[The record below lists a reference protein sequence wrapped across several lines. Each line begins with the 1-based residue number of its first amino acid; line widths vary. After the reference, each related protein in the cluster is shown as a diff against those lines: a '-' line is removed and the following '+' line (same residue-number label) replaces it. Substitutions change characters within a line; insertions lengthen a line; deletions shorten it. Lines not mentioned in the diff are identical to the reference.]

1 MQDFV
6 LSRRWLFVCL
16 CLASLLW
23 FGVEFLS
30 AEPAPLRIPRVARA
44 PRLEDFLLGRPRE
57 AEVAVTTFTQFDPH
71 DGSPASQPT
80 TAYLSYDSH
89 NLYVG
94 WICKDDPAQIR
105 ARVAPRK
112 KIDNDDRVTINI
124 DTFQD
129 RKHAY
134 WFDVNPYGV
143 QYDGRTTD
151 GIGDDNSW
159 EGLWYTEG
167 RIVSDGYVVLETIP
181 FRTLRFPRGHRQM
194 WNIMLGRFIVRSN
207 EMSFW
212 PAMTHNR
219 LPQFVGQFAAIEIDD
234 DIVPGHN
241 LQMIPYGLA
250 SSEHYLDSASGFQ
263 QQYEHHPGLD
273 GKVVLGGAF
282 TLDGALNPDFSEIGS
297 DDPKVTVNQR
307 YEVVYPESR
316 PFFLENSSA
325 FLTPETL
332 FLSRRIIDPQYGLK
346 LTGSKDRWAMGALL
360 ANDRAPGETTTDGV
374 SKSGLSAHDQLTRV
388 EREFGGTQHVGLLL
402 SNSSYQSDYNR
413 VASLDSR
420 MLFAKNWAFKGQAT
434 TTQYQNKLTG
444 YQAGPGYYAS
454 LVENDNHLS
463 FGSYYIDRSPGM
475 VASLG
480 YLNRNNI
487 RSWEEYANY
496 QWKPRHG
503 ALLAFGPGIDTVLTY
518 DHKQVLQNW
527 LISPGISFTLPQ
539 QTYIGISNTQSYERY
554 NNTDLRESL
563 NSIVLDG
570 AWAKWMEL
578 YSTYS
583 WGRQPNYDAASP
595 LNPFAGGYNYGYT
608 LLTLYAHHNL
618 RMDNLYYYTR
628 LAADQAQKAQS
639 GSADDVVY
647 TNHVVRSKINYQFTR
662 DYSFRAI
669 LDYNA
674 NLPNASLITDSYAK
688 TADTTLLFTYMP
700 HPGTAVYLG
709 YSNAFENVSW
719 NATANPS
726 YQRITTPST
735 STDRQVFFKISH
747 LFRF

>member
-1 MQDFV
+1 M
-6 LSRRWLFVCL
+6 S
-16 CLASLLW
+16 
-23 FGVEFLS
+23 
-30 AEPAPLRIPRVARA
+30 RA

-57 AEVAVTTFTQFDPH
+57 AEVAVATFTQFDPH
-71 DGSPASQPT
+71 DGTPASRPT
-80 TAYLSYDSH
+80 TAYLSYDRL

-94 WICKDDPAQIR
+94 WICKDDPTLIR
-105 ARVAPRK
+105 ARIAPRK
-112 KIDNDDRVTINI
+112 KIDTDDRVTINI

-143 QYDGRTTD
+143 QFDGRTTD

-181 FRTLRFPRGHRQM
+181 FRTLRFPHGRHQV
-194 WNIMLGRFIVRSN
+194 WNIMLGRFIMRSN

-219 LPQFVGQFAAIEIDD
+219 LPQFVGQFAPIEIDD

-250 SSEHYLDSASGFQ
+250 SSEHYLDPSSGFQ

-273 GKVVLGGAF
+273 GKMVLGGAF
-282 TLDGALNPDFSEIGS
+282 TLDGTLNPDFSEIGS

-316 PFFLENSSA
+316 TFFLENASA

-346 LTGSKDRWAMGALL
+346 LTGSKDRWSLGALV

-374 SKSGLSAHDQLTRV
+374 YKSGDHAHDQLARI
-388 EREFGGTQHVGLLL
+388 EHEFGSQQHVGLLL
-402 SNSSYQSDYNR
+402 SNTSYESDYNR

-420 MLFAKNWAFKGQAT
+420 LLFAKNWAFKGQAT
-434 TTQYQNKLTG
+434 TTQYRNKLSG
-444 YQAGPGYYAS
+444 YQAGPGYFAS
-454 LVENDNHLS
+454 LIKNDNHLT
-463 FGSYYIDRSPGM
+463 FGSYYTDRSPGM

-480 YLNRNNI
+480 YLDRNNI
-487 RSWEEYANY
+487 RTWEEYANY
-496 QWKPRHG
+496 QWKPRHC
-503 ALLAFGPGIDTVLTY
+503 ALLAFGPGIDTQRIY
-518 DHKQVLQNW
+518 DHNHILQNW
-527 LISPGISFTLPQ
+527 LISPGFSFTLPR
-539 QTYIGISNTQSYERY
+539 QTYIGLSNTYAYERY
-554 NNTDLRESL
+554 NNTDLSESL
-563 NSIVLDG
+563 NSVVVDG
-570 AWAKWMEL
+570 SWSKWMEL

-595 LNPFAGGYNYGYT
+595 LSPFVGKYNYGYT
-608 LLTLYAHHNL
+608 TLTLYARHNL
-618 RMDNLYYYTR
+618 RMDNIYYYTR
-628 LAADQAQKAQS
+628 LAADQAQTRQS
-639 GSADDVVY
+639 GSANSVVY
-647 TNHVVRSKINYQFTR
+647 TNHLIRSKINYQFTR

-669 LDYNA
+669 LDYTA
-674 NLPNASLITDSYAK
+674 NLPNAALITDNYAK
-688 TADTTLLFTYMP
+688 IADSTLLFTYLP
-700 HPGTAVYLG
+700 HPGTAIYLG
-709 YSNAFENVSW
+709 YSNAFENISW
-719 NATANPS
+719 DAEATPS
-726 YQRITTPST
+726 FRRITDPST
-735 STDRQVFFKISH
+735 STDQQIFFKISH